1 MKVCAGDPFF
11 PAADASYKNLVWENL
26 PVPDI
31 LLHIDTPNIVSL
43 ENKINIYIY
52 IYIVS
57 QKKTGLVF
65 GAHFRGLNVKWPLIK
80 KLKRIDTTSILPTGR
95 CFQPVYYTT
104 VYKPV

>member
-52 IYIVS
+52 YINIYIYIYTLCPG
-57 QKKTGLVF
+57 KK
-65 GAHFRGLNVKWPLIK
+65 R
-80 KLKRIDTTSILPTGR
+80 D
-95 CFQPVYYTT
+95 
-104 VYKPV
+104 